1 MFTVL
6 KYENADTQYWTPGR
20 TPTELEN
27 PLELNNATAVWKEM
41 TAGLVASTQETIS
54 Q

>member
-6 KYENADTQYWTPGR
+6 KYENADTQHWKPER
-20 TPTELEN
+20 TPSELEN
-27 PLELNNATAVWKEM
+27 PLEMNNATAVWKEM
-41 TAGLVASTQETIS
+41 TAELFASGEATIP

>member
-6 KYENADTQYWTPGR
+6 KYENADTQYRRPEATSS
-20 TPTELEN
+20 ELEN

-41 TAGLVASTQETIS
+41 TAGLLASGDAATAP
-54 Q
+54 